1 MARTKSAAPVAPA
14 GSALDALFSFRSVA
28 VVGGAPDSYWTLR
41 LLENLALGRARPRV
55 FTVHPHGRKVGSLP
69 CVAALAAAP
78 VPPDLVV
85 LVTPYAEAP
94 ALLLEAAAAGARAA
108 IVVDDPPAGAG
119 PAAITTFL
127 PPGLPSGFVVAG
139 PASLGAL
146 SPARGSYPFLGRLLE
161 RPPAGGVALVSQS
174 GGVAIELLRSDL
186 SGRFG
191 WSHVLAVGPGDSFGA
206 AAALEAL
213 AADDDTRVIGA
224 YLETLEDP
232 PRLARAV
239 EAAVRAGKP
248 VVAVRGPDQASA
260 APPQGQSRAESSLS
274 AGADAAFAAGFLR
287 HCGVAEVPTL
297 EALVEA
303 LAFLAHRAPPRGRRV
318 GIVALSSSAGRLAA
332 AAFRAAGLELPAP
345 GGAPRAGGSAP
356 ARKRAGPSG
365 SNPLDLTGRVIDR
378 PRDGARLVRAFAAD
392 DRYDV
397 VVFVGQPPRGTT
409 PSDRR
414 LAAWV
419 EALSEGAGKDRT
431 AVAAQVMHG
440 PVPAPAADPAQRGN
454 PFLAGIGEAAAA
466 VAAASAAGD
475 ARRRLLLEPIPSPH
489 GIDPAAAGA
498 PLLGP
503 ARTLSEPASLELL
516 GRYGIPVAPW
526 RLCTTATAASRFARE
541 LGTSVAVK
549 AATPDVP
556 AKAAAGLV
564 RLGLDGDAAVRTAFH
579 DVTIRAQALVARPER
594 LLGATVMGMVEGTAR
609 LLAGLV
615 RHERLGMLVVARRAD
630 LAGAPAA
637 VVARGCPLRVSE
649 AYELAAELGLGA
661 SSAAAIDVDALAD
674 VLVRLGRLGADL
686 GAVVAAVCIGPLIVS
701 ERGRGCLA
709 VDASVVVRP
718 APG

>member
-1 MARTKSAAPVAPA
+1 MARTKHAAPVAPA
-14 GSALDALFSFRSVA
+14 GSALDALFSARSVA

-41 LLENLALGRARPRV
+41 LLENLALGRTRPRA

-69 CVAALAAAP
+69 CVASLSDAP
-78 VPPDLVV
+78 VPPELAV
-85 LVTPYAEAP
+85 LVTPYAQAP
-94 ALLLEAAAAGARAA
+94 ALLAEAAAAGARAA
-108 IVVDDPPAGAG
+108 IVVDDPPAGAAG
-119 PAAITTFL
+119 ATFP
-127 PPGLPSGFVVAG
+127 PPGLPPGFVVAG

-161 RPPAGGVALVSQS
+161 RPPAGGVGLVSQS
-174 GGVAIELLRSDL
+174 GGVAIELLRTDL

-239 EAAVRAGKP
+239 AAALRAGKP
-248 VVAVRGPDQASA
+248 VVAVRGPDRALP
-260 APPQGQSRAESSLS
+260 APPADQSRAESSLS
-274 AGADAAFAAGFLR
+274 AGAESAFVAGFLR

-303 LAFLAHRAPPRGRRV
+303 LAFLTHRGVLHGRRV
-318 GIVALSSSAGRLAA
+318 GVAALSSSAGRLAA

-345 GGAPRAGGSAP
+345 GGAPGAGGSAP
-356 ARKRAGPSG
+356 ARKRAGPPG
-365 SNPLDLTGRVIDR
+365 SNPLDLTGRVLDR
-378 PRDGARLVRAFAAD
+378 PGDGARLVRAFAAND
-392 DRYDV
+392 GFDV

-409 PSDRR
+409 SSDRR

-419 EALSEGAGKDRT
+419 EALSQGAGKDRT
-431 AVAAQVMHG
+431 AIAAQVMHG
-440 PVPAPAADPAQRGN
+440 PVPAPAADPARRGN
-454 PFLAGIGEAAAA
+454 PVLAGLGEAAAA
-466 VAAASAAGD
+466 VAAACAAGE
-475 ARRRLLLEPIPSPH
+475 ALRRLAEPIPSPA

-541 LGTSVAVK
+541 LGTRVAVK

-579 DVTIRAQALVARPER
+579 DVTIRAQALVRPER

-615 RHERLGMLVVARRAD
+615 RHPRLGMLVVARRAD
-630 LAGAPAA
+630 LAGAQPA
-637 VVARGCPLRVSE
+637 VVARGCPLRASE
-649 AYELAAELGLGA
+649 AYDLAAELGLGA
-661 SSAAAIDVDALAD
+661 SSASAVDVDALAN

-686 GAVVAAVCIGPLIVS
+686 GAIVAAVCIGPLIVA
-701 ERGRGCLA
+701 ERGRGCTA

-718 APG
+718 P

>member
-1 MARTKSAAPVAPA
+1 MPRTKRAAPVAPA

-41 LLENLALGRARPRV
+41 LLENLALGRARPRI
-55 FTVHPHGRKVGSLP
+55 FTVHPRGRKVGSLP
-69 CVAALAAAP
+69 CVATLADAP

-85 LVTPYAEAP
+85 LVTPHAEAP
-94 ALLLEAAAAGARAA
+94 DLLAEAAAAGARAA
-108 IVVDDPPAGAG
+108 IVVDDPPPGAVATALG
-119 PAAITTFL
+119 TFR
-127 PPGLPSGFVVAG
+127 PPGLPPGFVVAG
-139 PASLGAL
+139 PASLGGL

-161 RPPAGGVALVSQS
+161 RPPAGGVGLVSQS
-174 GGVAIELLRSDL
+174 GGVAIELLRTGL

-191 WSHVLAVGPGDSFGA
+191 WSHVLAVGPGDAFGA

-224 YLETLEDP
+224 YLEALEDP

-239 EAAVRAGKP
+239 EAALRAGKP
-248 VVAVRGPDQASA
+248 VVALRGPGEAFATPEA
-260 APPQGQSRAESSLS
+260 APSRAESSLS
-274 AGADAAFAAGFLR
+274 AGADAAFTAGFLR
-287 HCGVAEVPTL
+287 HCGIAEVPTL
-297 EALVEA
+297 EALVET
-303 LAFLAHRAPPRGRRV
+303 LAFLTLRRELRGRRV

-332 AAFRAAGLELPAP
+332 GAFRAAGLELPAP
-345 GGAPRAGGSAP
+345 GASQGAGATG
-356 ARKRAGPSG
+356 ARKRARPPAE
-365 SNPLDLTGRVIDR
+365 NPLDLTGRVLDR
-378 PRDGARLVRAFAAD
+378 PADGARVVRAFAAD

-397 VVFVGQPPRGTT
+397 VVFVGQPPRGAT

-419 EALSEGAGKDRT
+419 AALSEGAGKERT
-431 AVAAQVMHG
+431 ALATQVMHG
-440 PVPAPAADPAQRGN
+440 LVPAPAADPARRGN

-466 VAAASAAGD
+466 VAAACAAGD
-475 ARRRLLLEPIPSPH
+475 ARRRLLEPIPSPH

-541 LGTSVAVK
+541 LGTRVAVK

-579 DVTIRAQALVARPER
+579 DVTIRAQTLVRPER

-615 RHERLGMLVVARRAD
+615 RHPRLGMLVVARRAD
-630 LAGAPAA
+630 LAGAQPA
-637 VVARGCPLRVSE
+637 VVARGCPLRASQ
-649 AYELAAELGLGA
+649 AFELAAELGLGA
-661 SSAAAIDVDALAD
+661 SSAAAVDVDALAD

-701 ERGRGCLA
+701 ERGRGCSA
-709 VDASVVVRP
+709 VDASVVVR
-718 APG
+718 ALS